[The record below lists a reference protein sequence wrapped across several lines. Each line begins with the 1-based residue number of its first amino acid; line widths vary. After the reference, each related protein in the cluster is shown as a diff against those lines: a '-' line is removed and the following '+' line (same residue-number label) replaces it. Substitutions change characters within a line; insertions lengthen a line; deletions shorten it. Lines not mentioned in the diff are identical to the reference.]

1 MRQIQESFSNTRS
14 IVDCINEERID
25 EGFKDFLKSIKNKF
39 KAAFAY
45 LKGVV
50 AKLGVYFLQ
59 VDQDGNTLP
68 AISPLTAGQAY
79 KDGLIKSDS
88 TFVLL
93 DKAGQKITG
102 LKTKHADAAKLYGS
116 GNSLAYWKRGIK
128 ECQAIRDI
136 NSDNQEINEV
146 KLHNSD
152 PQAKYNIIV
161 DDDQLKKRISMAI
174 KNRKLARLLI
184 WGAPGIGK
192 TAILNNV
199 LEEMRTSFPDFNL
212 IVKTLSS
219 DTPDNFTLPTY
230 CETEDGRRAEDVPK
244 TWMPVYK
251 PSGDPEIDA
260 KRDEACG
267 KGLLFID
274 ELSRATPQVLNV
286 ILPLVNEG
294 YFNGYKIGSGWTIVC
309 ASNRMDDEAAGQSEL
324 GNALVNRFSQVYY
337 EPTVYTW
344 RKWADKQKFISPLLL
359 QWLSMPE
366 SENMSGGKFFY
377 YDPNEEIDDENVT
390 KIMCTPRSWT
400 NAMELLC
407 CYAETATLEGFTI
420 FDIPT
425 DIIAMALNECVP
437 ATAVDSFLAFLEVI
451 GKIGNFDDAVYDVWQ
466 NGGKNFKLDKKDLNK
481 VTLPLAQLICSAH
494 AEKLPTADEFA
505 NLAKWL
511 VAQNSDQLA
520 SYVLDVYKNVFMG
533 MCPDEETR
541 NMMFVYTSKINKLGA
556 DAGSI
561 LDVYRMAA
569 KPFCNKWGITDTDI
583 PDYSIGLKLIIGKYR
598 DSFKNAVV
606 GDHIDALG

>member
-1 MRQIQESFSNTRS
+1 MKQIQESFSEIKS
-14 IVDCINEERID
+14 IAYSIDEDRID
-25 EGFKDFLKSIKNKF
+25 EGLKDLLRSIKDKF
-39 KAAFAY
+39 HTAFAY
-45 LKGVV
+45 LRGVV
-50 AKLGVYFLQ
+50 AKIGVYFIP
-59 VDQDGNTLP
+59 VDKDGNAMP

-79 KDGLIKSDS
+79 KDGYINSNS
-88 TFVLL
+88 TFVML
-93 DKAGQKITG
+93 DRDGQKITS
-102 LKTKHADAAKLYGS
+102 LKTKYSDARKLYGA
-116 GNSLAYWKRGIK
+116 GNSIGYWRKCIK

-199 LEEMRTSFPDFNL
+199 LNEMRTEFPDFNL

-251 PSGDPEIDA
+251 PSGDPAIDA

-344 RKWADKQKFISPLLL
+344 RKWADKQRFISPLLL

-437 ATAVDSFLAFLEVI
+437 ATAVDSFLGFLEVI

-466 NGGKNFKLDKKDLNK
+466 NGGKRFKLDKKDLNK

-494 AEKLPTADEFA
+494 SDKLPTADEFK
-505 NLAKWL
+505 NLAEWL
-511 VAQNSDQLA
+511 VSQNSDQLA

-541 NMMFVYTSKINKLGA
+541 NMLFVYTSKKAKIMASNPA
-556 DAGSI
+556 AM
-561 LDVYRMAA
+561 DVYKIAS
-569 KPFCNKWGITDTDI
+569 KKFCDSWKITDDEI
-583 PDYSIGLKLIIGKYR
+583 PDYSIGLKLIVAKYR
-598 DSFKNAVV
+598 DSFKSAVV
-606 GDHIDALG
+606 GDHVDALG

>member
-1 MRQIQESFSNTRS
+1 MRQIQESFSNTKS
-14 IVDCINEERID
+14 ISEFINEGRVD
-25 EGFKDFLKSIKNKF
+25 EGLKDFIKSIKAKF
-39 KAAFAY
+39 SAAFEY

-50 AKLGVYFLQ
+50 AKLGVYFLP
-59 VDQDGNTLP
+59 VNANGETMP

-79 KDGLIKSDS
+79 KDGYINTNN
-88 TFVLL
+88 TFVMM

-102 LKTKHADAAKLYGS
+102 LKTSYKDAYALYGS
-116 GNSLAYWKRGIK
+116 GNSIGYWARAIK
-128 ECQAIRDI
+128 ECANLRDI
-136 NSDNQEINEV
+136 NTDNETINEV
-146 KLHNSD
+146 RLKNSD

-161 DDDQLKKRISMAI
+161 DDIALKKRISMAI

-199 LEEMRTSFPDFNL
+199 LSEMRTEFPDYNL

-230 CETEDGRRAEDVPK
+230 VETRDGRRAEDVPK

-251 PSGDPEIDA
+251 PSGDAAIDA
-260 KRDEACG
+260 QLDEACG

-294 YFNGYKIGSGWTIVC
+294 YFNGYKMGSGWTIVC

-337 EPTVYTW
+337 EPTIHTW
-344 RKWADKQKFISPLLL
+344 RKWADKQNFISPLLL

-437 ATAVDSFLAFLEVI
+437 ADAVDSFLAFLDVI
-451 GKIGNFDDAVYDVWQ
+451 RKIGNFDDAVYDVWQ

-494 AEKLPTADEFA
+494 ANKLPTAEEFE
-505 NLAKWL
+505 NLSKWL
-511 VAQNSDQLA
+511 VSMNSDQLA

-533 MCPDEETR
+533 SVEDDEVR
-541 NMMFVYTSKINKLGA
+541 NMIFVYASKKAKLGA
-556 DAGSI
+556 SDAKI
-561 LDVYRMAA
+561 LNIYKIATD
-569 KPFCNKWGITDTDI
+569 KFCKAWKITDDQI
-583 PDYSIGLKLIIGKYR
+583 PDYSIGLKLIIKKYR
-598 DSFKNAVV
+598 DSFKSAIV